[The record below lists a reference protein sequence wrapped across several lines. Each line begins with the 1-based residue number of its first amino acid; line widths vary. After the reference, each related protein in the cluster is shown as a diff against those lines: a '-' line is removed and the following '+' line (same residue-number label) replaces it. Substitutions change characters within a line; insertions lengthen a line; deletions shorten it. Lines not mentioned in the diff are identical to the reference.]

1 MVVKRIIEVV
11 RTTGA
16 RLVVGR
22 SLRSDAPSSLLRL
35 LLRPFL
41 QGEDGPVNVRPEK
54 WSGRAKELVVEARP
68 STKCVTGERQEGN
81 G

>member
-1 MVVKRIIEVV
+1 MKIEGVKI
-11 RTTGA
+11 TGV

-35 LLRPFL
+35 LRLPFL
-41 QGEDGPVNVRPEK
+41 QIEDGPGNARPGK
-54 WSGRAKELVVEARP
+54 WSGRVRGKVVEVRP
-68 STKCVTGERQEGN
+68 STGGSAWREQEGN

>member
-1 MVVKRIIEVV
+1 MVKVKIEVLK
-11 RTTGA
+11 TTGV

-35 LLRPFL
+35 LRLPFL
-41 QGEDGPVNVRPEK
+41 QGEDGPVNARPGK
-54 WSGRAKELVVEARP
+54 WSGRVKGKVIEVRP
-68 STKCVTGERQEGN
+68 STRRSDWREQEGN